1 MTTRTFDDK
10 TGQLLDQL
18 EDKLTPAGQNISC
31 HLEGFVHSRFQ
42 TYWDYIRLDILLKLQ
57 HTCTGFSDE
66 KIFITYHQI
75 TELYFKL
82 ILSEIEQL
90 ANAPKPASSDFILRI
105 KRVNRYVENLV
116 FSFDIMVDGLD
127 HAQFMKFRTALTP
140 ASGFQSMQYRLIEIC
155 STAFEN
161 LLAAD
166 ERDATAGMPIA
177 QQYPFMYWKKG
188 AIDKVS
194 GRKDLSLINFEI
206 EYDRMLLDK
215 AQEYAHKNL
224 AWRLAELANDDDEH
238 WDEMRST
245 LRRFDHLMN
254 VEWRLAH
261 FRSAVKHLRTPK
273 ETVKATGGTNWQA
286 YLPPRFQRIVFFPM
300 LWSDTEM
307 ENWGRT
313 FIEQH
318 VFAEA

>member
-1 MTTRTFDDK
+1 MLLE
-10 TGQLLDQL
+10 QLQ
-18 EDKLTPAGQNISC
+18 DKLLPAGQNVSC

-82 ILSEIEQL
+82 ILSEIDQI
-90 ANAPKPASSDFILRI
+90 ANAAELSSEEFIVRI
-105 KRVNRYVENLV
+105 KRINRYVENLV
-116 FSFDIMVDGLD
+116 FSFEIMVEGLD

-140 ASGFQSMQYRLIEIC
+140 ASGFQSVQYRLIEIY
-155 STAFEN
+155 STAFHN
-161 LLAAD
+161 LLSIE
-166 ERDATAGMPIA
+166 ERYSSSDLSVA
-177 QQYPFMYWKKG
+177 QQYQHVYWKKG
-188 AIDKVS
+188 AIDKVT
-194 GRKDLSLINFEI
+194 GQKDISLITFEK
-206 EYDRMLLDK
+206 EYDRMLLEK
-215 AQEYAHKNL
+215 AQEYSRKNI
-224 AWRLAELANDDDEH
+224 AWRWTQFAADDEH
-238 WDEMRST
+238 SEEMICA

-273 ETVKATGGTNWQA
+273 ETVKATGGTNWQT
-286 YLPPRFQRIVFFPM
+286 YLPPRFQRIVFFPD

-318 VFAEA
+318 VFAGVGSH

>member
-10 TGQLLDQL
+10 TGLLLDQL
-18 EDKLTPAGQNISC
+18 EDKLVPAGQNMSC
-31 HLEGFVHSRFQ
+31 HLEGFIHSRFQ

-90 ANAPKPASSDFILRI
+90 SNAPHLGAPEFILRI

-116 FSFDIMVDGLD
+116 FSFDIMVEGLD

-140 ASGFQSMQYRLIEIC
+140 ASGFQSVQYRMIEIC
-155 STAFEN
+155 STNFDN
-161 LLAAD
+161 LLDVHDRVAA
-166 ERDATAGMPIA
+166 ERLSIA
-177 QQYPFMYWKKG
+177 EQYPYMYWKKG

-194 GRKDLSLINFEI
+194 GRKDLSLINFEA

-215 AQEYAHKNL
+215 AQDYAHKNL
-224 AWRLAELANDDDEH
+224 AWRLAELAVMDDEH
-238 WDEMRST
+238 ADELRST

-286 YLPPRFQRIVFFPM
+286 YLPPRFQRIVFFPT
-300 LWSDTEM
+300 LWSATEM